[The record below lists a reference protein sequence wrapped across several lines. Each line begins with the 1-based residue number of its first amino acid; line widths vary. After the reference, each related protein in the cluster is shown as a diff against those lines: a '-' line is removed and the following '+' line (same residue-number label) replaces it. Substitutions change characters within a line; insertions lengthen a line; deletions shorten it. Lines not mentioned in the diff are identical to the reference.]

1 MSKSNAERQRQYR
14 ARRPDDNER
23 RLNTWITVTANLA
36 LERLA
41 HYRGCSKREVLEQ
54 LVVAADESVIQTL
67 ELDTPEWD
75 AYFKHVTA

>member
-14 ARRPDDNER
+14 ARRPDDKER

-41 HYRGCSKREVLEQ
+41 RYRGCSKREVLEQ